1 MPKAGTSAGDW
12 FPDVRPGVGPTSD
25 LGDCQR
31 FRGIARARERSD
43 ARAFSSS
50 HRRMTGARNFR
61 VLSVSRLIH
70 ASIRPSNSLPMPMGS
85 WRGIAPLV
93 PPRSAEFAMLNV
105 G

>member
-1 MPKAGTSAGDW
+1 MTGFPTSGQASDPPPTWATSA
-12 FPDVRPGVGPTSD
+12 FPGTAS
-25 LGDCQR
+25 
-31 FRGIARARERSD
+31 ARERSD
-43 ARAFSSS
+43 VRGFSSS